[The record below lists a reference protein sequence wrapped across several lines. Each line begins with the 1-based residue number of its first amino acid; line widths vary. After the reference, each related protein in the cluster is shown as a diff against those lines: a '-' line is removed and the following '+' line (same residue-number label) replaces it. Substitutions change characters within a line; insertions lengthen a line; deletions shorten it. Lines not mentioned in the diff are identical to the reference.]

1 MPSAI
6 TKAITTSIL
15 FPDFQNLGYTITGG
29 VRDVG
34 DDGAII
40 YEIQLP
46 TDDKESGN
54 AETTEPGTITITD
67 GPWATDSASGQ
78 FEFYYSTRQQQDP
91 SDIYRE
97 VQSIHCELSKTVARE
112 CTMAAE
118 QDSYSSTKT
127 YTNRKQLESIYAYKF
142 SYYPFVIT
150 SGQALLD
157 YRSSVLAT
165 YTPTITG
172 VSSEEE
178 ESGTASA
185 EASDNTEESASTKAS
200 SSTGASTSNPTS
212 TESTTAET
220 STSDATEESS
230 TPEPTS
236 GASSG
241 LLRVYASMAAAA
253 VVMMAVSL

>member
-1 MPSAI
+1 MPSTI

-15 FPDFQNLGYTITGG
+15 YPGFQNPDYTLTGG
-29 VRDVG
+29 VQDVG

-54 AETTEPGTITITD
+54 TDTTDPGTLTIID

-78 FEFYYSTRQQQDP
+78 FGNYYSTRQQEDP
-91 SDIYRE
+91 SHIQRE
-97 VQSIHCELSKTVARE
+97 VYSIHCELSKTIARE
-112 CTMAAE
+112 CTVGAV
-118 QDSYSSTKT
+118 QDSESSTKT
-127 YTNRKQLESIYAYKF
+127 FTDRKQLESIYAYNF
-142 SYYPFVIT
+142 SYHPFVIT
-150 SGQALLD
+150 SGQALLG

-165 YTPTITG
+165 YTPTVTG
-172 VSSEEE
+172 ASSEEE
-178 ESGTASA
+178 ESKAASA
-185 EASDNTEESASTKAS
+185 EASD
-200 SSTGASTSNPTS
+200 STGASTSNPTS
-212 TESTTAET
+212 TESTPAET
-220 STSDATEESS
+220 STSDASEESS

-253 VVMMAVSL
+253 VAMMAVSL